1 MKCSLKVMVSI
12 ALTLAIV
19 VAIGYWALPQLRGT
33 ISTLAIVASAFV
45 CPLTMM
51 LMMRNMPAHAGRDDT
66 ATRTADETKP

>member
-12 ALTLAIV
+12 ALTMAV
-19 VAIGYWALPQLRGT
+19 VIAIGYWTLPQLRGA

-45 CPLTMM
+45 CPLAMVV
-51 LMMRNMPAHAGRDDT
+51 MMRNMPAHVNRDDT